1 MSKDKEEGYERIE
14 RIIAFIIDRY
24 WASVKEVER
33 KYNVNSLTGIS
44 DRVVE
49 SIFREGACLQFAT
62 MVYNLM
68 NGDVKL
74 VTYASDSFS
83 WHILV
88 KYKDKYFDVLGEF
101 HIEDNPKALREWKLP
116 EEEIYVYVDKEVTAY
131 GKGEEEFYLDE
142 VCYDIDKN
150 AREKLGIPGDI
161 LIEYSYEKYKEKKK
175 KQSL

>member
-1 MSKDKEEGYERIE
+1 MSRVKEEGYERIE
-14 RIIAFIIDRY
+14 RVIAFIIDRY
-24 WASVKEVER
+24 WASVKEIEK
-33 KYNVNSLTGIS
+33 KYNKDYLPGIS
-44 DRVVE
+44 DRSVDR
-49 SIFREGACLQFAT
+49 IFRDGACLQFAT

-74 VTYASDSFS
+74 VTYESDSFL

-88 KYKDKYFDVLGEF
+88 KYKDKYFDVLDEF
-101 HIEDNPKALREWKLP
+101 HVEENPRSLREWKLP

-150 AREKLGIPGDI
+150 ARERLGIPGDI
-161 LIEYSYEKYKEKKK
+161 LLEYSYEKYKEKKK
-175 KQSL
+175 KKGL